1 MAFMVFMG
9 VFSRRGF
16 LDFRRMTN
24 QNLELRRRIEMVTKE
39 KFGIERQ
46 ISNFRS
52 DPVEQERIIREKLG
66 YVRKNDLVVEFD

>member
-16 LDFRRMTN
+16 LDYRRMTN
-24 QNLELRRRIEMVTKE
+24 QNSELRRRIEAVTKE
-39 KFGIERQ
+39 KSGMEQQ
-46 ISNFRS
+46 ISNFRT
-52 DPVEQERIIREKLG
+52 DPIEQERIIREKLG